1 MSLAAVVRLCFP
13 SLGFTLAALDVGLF
27 ISSCALDLI
36 ILFRGSIRRVRWNE
50 EKLKE
55 IEANKPVRQK
65 ITEPKT
71 PYHPMIDDDDVSLS
85 PVRHVFNDC
94 IDDMD
99 AKNLCPA
106 LKDVASPSRKTTGC
120 SAGWTSS
127 GDDANAVAHE
137 EDSETD
143 RSGRNFKEQRK
154 SHYDEFFKIKEL
166 RRKGS
171 FLEDEHD
178 RMEDDLS
185 SSLSSVVKDIGV
197 EEGTATLP

>member
-1 MSLAAVVRLCFP
+1 
-13 SLGFTLAALDVGLF
+13 
-27 ISSCALDLI
+27 
-36 ILFRGSIRRVRWNE
+36 
-50 EKLKE
+50 
-55 IEANKPVRQK
+55 
-65 ITEPKT
+65 
-71 PYHPMIDDDDVSLS
+71 MIDDDDVSLS

-99 AKNLCPA
+99 AKKLCPA

-137 EDSETD
+137 EEVQKGYEDTNTFHYSTIQILSLPDSETD
-143 RSGRNFKEQRK
+143 QSGRNFKEQRK

-166 RRKGS
+166 RQKGS

-178 RMEDDLS
+178 RVEDDLS
-185 SSLSSVVKDIGV
+185 SSLSSGVKDIGV

>member
-1 MSLAAVVRLCFP
+1 MK
-13 SLGFTLAALDVGLF
+13 
-27 ISSCALDLI
+27 
-36 ILFRGSIRRVRWNE
+36 GSIRRVRWNE

-99 AKNLCPA
+99 AKKLCPA

-137 EDSETD
+137 EGFLTICA
-143 RSGRNFKEQRK
+143 FKL
-154 SHYDEFFKIKEL
+154 SFF
-166 RRKGS
+166 
-171 FLEDEHD
+171 F
-178 RMEDDLS
+178 M
-185 SSLSSVVKDIGV
+185 
-197 EEGTATLP
+197 AY